1 MRNAIAMGLASVLLC
16 GCAGSRVVV
25 HDPVEVIHYVYVPI
39 DKGLTAPCPV
49 AMPRDDSGSELL
61 RVARE
66 RRRSLEGCAN
76 ARLQAIGR
84 IQGTPV
90 PSGQPVAGNRG
101 H

>member
-16 GCAGSRVVV
+16 GCAGARVVV
-25 HDPVEVIHYVYVPI
+25 HDPVEVIRYVYVPI

-49 AMPRDDSGSELL
+49 AMPRNNGGDELL
-61 RVARE
+61 RVTRE

-76 ARLQAIGR
+76 AKLKAISG

-90 PSGQPVAGNRG
+90 PSPMGGNHG